1 MKLWSQVEGDG
12 VDPSQL
18 QQESVGIDIF
28 TSSHAKKQAFSRAK
42 SLTWTETG
50 NLVDTREGHMND
62 NLIGNWRRFS
72 SPGSADSCDDGP
84 NIMLGHPVT
93 SPSPLQGP
101 WSPDF
106 PQPDK
111 PRSNAAADGAI
122 VWSPDVPRTL
132 GSGMGSWNPDVP
144 DTLLLPQGIPE
155 EPDQQSD
162 QPLVQ
167 I

>member
-1 MKLWSQVEGDG
+1 MQRNKRSHV
-12 VDPSQL
+12 PSR
-18 QQESVGIDIF
+18 
-28 TSSHAKKQAFSRAK
+28 SRGQRQ
-42 SLTWTETG
+42 TG

-101 WSPDF
+101 GHWSPDF
-106 PQPDK
+106 PQPEE
-111 PRSNAAADGAI
+111 PRSNAAADDAI

-162 QPLVQ
+162 QRLVQ